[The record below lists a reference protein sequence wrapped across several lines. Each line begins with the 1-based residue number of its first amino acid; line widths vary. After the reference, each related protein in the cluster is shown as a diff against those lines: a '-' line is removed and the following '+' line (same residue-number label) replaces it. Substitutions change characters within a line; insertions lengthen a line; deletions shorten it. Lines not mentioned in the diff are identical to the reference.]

1 MIPPAD
7 RPPVDPDAVTG
18 PVRLPGGASAT
29 GGAGG
34 ASAGVPGAPIAP
46 GPPRDD
52 GLTDADVALHLLGTE
67 VFQLVEP
74 LALRRL
80 APLFRATHVRAGE
93 VIARQGT
100 VDTTLWVLIGGTL
113 ALERVGADGSREA
126 MGHRAYGAVVGIRGV
141 FTDVARPN
149 RVVAETDAW
158 LLAADR
164 DALLRALRAD
174 PETYDLLVLPDDAR
188 ASIEAWREEET
199 GEGEYE
205 VKVYRRHPLA
215 LALGMAPPAALLA
228 VVLVAGAGM
237 SAAAPPP
244 AMVAAFAVF
253 GIVVPAAW
261 AWWAWLNWVEDRL
274 IVTNQRVVMIET
286 RPFIAADRREA
297 LMARIQDVQA
307 RTPSVAARLLDYGT
321 ITINTA
327 SSAGTIAW
335 HMAGRPDALRKEI
348 FDQMSRARER
358 AQSERRTWM
367 EGQLRRAIGDGR
379 LPGGAGAAAPADGA
393 VGAQSVERAA
403 AAAAPERGA
412 GRPNGLVR
420 AVLYFV
426 PLSQERQGSTY
437 VWRKHWWILLR
448 RTALPLGLAAGATWL
463 AVVGAA
469 GAGVGATR
477 AAAAACAALY
487 GWLWWRYEDWR
498 NDQYTLTDNHI
509 IDIEALPLG
518 LRKDKR
524 QASLDAVQDVRY
536 NIPNPLAMILR
547 YGTVTIQTAAD
558 TGNFTFTDVANPAR
572 VQSLIFERINMRRA
586 RLEAEAEQKRADEMV
601 QWLSTY
607 HALTGGDE
615 GEPRPS

>member
-1 MIPPAD
+1 MAAPND
-7 RPPVDPDAVTG
+7 RPPIDPNAVTG
-18 PVRLPGGASAT
+18 PVRLPGAVP
-29 GGAGG
+29 AGG
-34 ASAGVPGAPIAP
+34 APPGGGPALNAAPAP
-46 GPPRDD
+46 RSD

-67 VFQLVEP
+67 MFELVEP
-74 LALRRL
+74 QVLRGL

-93 VIARQGT
+93 VIARQG
-100 VDTTLWVLIGGTL
+100 VIDTTLWVLIDGAL
-113 ALERVGADGSREA
+113 RLERVAADGAVEA
-126 MGHRAYGAVVGIRGV
+126 TGHRAYGAVVGIRGV
-141 FTDVARPN
+141 FTDVPRPN
-149 RVVAETDAW
+149 SVVAESDAW

-174 PETYDLLVLPDDAR
+174 PETFDLLVLPDAAR
-188 ASIEAWREEET
+188 ANIEVGREEAS

-205 VKVYRRHPLA
+205 VTVYRRHPLA
-215 LALGMAPPAALLA
+215 LAIGMAPPIGLVIAL
-228 VVLVAGAGM
+228 VVVGAGM
-237 SAAAPPP
+237 SATVPPP
-244 AMVAAFAVF
+244 AVVAAFAVA
-253 GIVVPAAW
+253 GIAVPAVW

-307 RTPSVAARLLDYGT
+307 KTPSLIARLFDYGT

-327 SSAGTIAW
+327 SSSGKIVW
-335 HMAGRPDALRKEI
+335 HMAGRPDALRKEV
-348 FDQMSRARER
+348 FDQMNRARER
-358 AQSERRTWM
+358 AQAERRTWM

-379 LPGGAGAAAPADGA
+379 LPGGAAAPGDSA
-393 VGAQSVERAA
+393 VAAQSVKR
-403 AAAAPERGA
+403 PGGGVSRGGVSRGGA
-412 GRPNGLVR
+412 RPNVLVR
-420 AVLYFV
+420 AAFYFL
-426 PLSQERQGSTY
+426 PRAQERQGGTY
-437 VWRKHWWILLR
+437 IWRKHWWILLR
-448 RTALPLGLAAGATWL
+448 ATIVPLALAAPATWL
-463 AVVGAA
+463 AAVGVA

-477 AAAAACAALY
+477 AAAAVCVALY
-487 GWLWWRYEDWR
+487 LWLWWRYEDWR
-498 NDQYTLTDNHI
+498 NDQYILTDNHI

-518 LRKDKR
+518 LLKDQR

-572 VQSLIFERINMRRA
+572 VQSLIFERINQRRA

-607 HALTGGDE
+607 HVITGDDG
-615 GEPRPS
+615 GAARAP